1 MPSNVTRRSFMK
13 IAGLSALSTVG
24 VGMPGLLGT
33 RSLAQEAGG
42 SLVKSNCPLCPQGC
56 GMDLF
61 IENGSLTQVRGMIED
76 PETRGMLCER
86 GKSLPE
92 VLGSEKRILTPLKKS
107 GEKGGEGFVP
117 ISWGEALST
126 VARTVDTDY
135 PGRRC
140 PGNRGIPREQL
151 NHGCLLVTASIDVCT
166 WEP

>member
-1 MPSNVTRRSFMK
+1 MSSNVTRRSFIK

-56 GMDLF
+56 GIDLF

-76 PETRGMLCER
+76 PETRGMLCDR
-86 GKSLPE
+86 GKALPE
-92 VLGSEKRILTPLKKS
+92 VVGSEKRILTPLKKS
-107 GEKGGEGFVP
+107 GKKGEKDSFRSVGKRPSQQLPSGGHK
-117 ISWGEALST
+117 
-126 VARTVDTDY
+126 Y

-151 NHGCLLVTASIDVCT
+151 NHGCLLVAAPVVVCP
-166 WEP
+166 WQS